1 MGRPNWLK
9 NLLRRQNRRRQIS
22 DSNENMTENDSD
34 KSDIEMTIPSWKG
47 NFLSSS
53 LDFAFPARLIIL
65 ENFPPACLYFIPSF
79 CVH

>member
-9 NLLRRQNRRRQIS
+9 NLLRRPNRRRQIS

-34 KSDIEMTIPSWKG
+34 KSDIEMTIPSGKG
-47 NFLSSS
+47 KFLSSS
-53 LDFAFPARLIIL
+53 LDFALPAQLIIL

>member
-34 KSDIEMTIPSWKG
+34 IEMTIPSGKG
-47 NFLSSS
+47 KFIMTSK
-53 LDFAFPARLIIL
+53 FALLARLIIL
-65 ENFPPACLYFIPSF
+65 ENFSPACLHIPSF
-79 CVH
+79 CVYVLD